1 MYGANRYVFVN
12 SVGIYKFKGKD
23 SKINASPLCL
33 GSVSK
38 DFSIDNMKEI
48 WIYGYAYDFSDDDYI
63 IDVDD
68 ILDIHKY
75 IMKILD
81 TK

>member
-1 MYGANRYVFVN
+1 MYGAYHYVFVN
-12 SVGIYKFKGKD
+12 SVEIHKFKGKG
-23 SKINASPLCL
+23 SKINVSPLCL

-48 WIYGYAYDFSDDDYI
+48 WIYGYAYDFSVDDDI

-68 ILDIHKY
+68 ILDILKY
-75 IMKILD
+75 IMKKLD